1 VAFIDLTT
9 ARARVEGTL
18 LTDTCVITRNP
29 SEFRD
34 AGFDE
39 TTGDYIPPGTETP
52 IVYGPGICAIAEQS
66 RSEMTIAGAREE
78 VKVFV
83 VVLPWASP
91 TVLLGD
97 TVEVTA
103 SADPVLVGQQFEVHD
118 VKWDTRSFARR
129 LLCERR
135 FDAGTL
141 D

>member
-1 VAFIDLTT
+1 
-9 ARARVEGTL
+9 
-18 LTDTCVITRNP
+18 
-29 SEFRD
+29 
-34 AGFDE
+34 
-39 TTGDYIPPGTETP
+39 
-52 IVYGPGICAIAEQS
+52 
-66 RSEMTIAGAREE
+66 M
-78 VKVFV
+78 FV

-129 LLCERR
+129 LLCEGR

>member
-1 VAFIDLTT
+1 MAFIDLTT

-66 RSEMTIAGAREE
+66 RSEMTIAGAGRGEG
-78 VKVFV
+78 VRRRAPVG
-83 VVLPWASP
+83 LPDGA
-91 TVLLGD
+91 
-97 TVEVTA
+97 
-103 SADPVLVGQQFEVHD
+103 
-118 VKWDTRSFARR
+118 AR
-129 LLCERR
+129 
-135 FDAGTL
+135 
-141 D
+141 